1 MNNDERKFTSRECA
15 EASDDDVQL
24 NKDCPDEA
32 AEEQAA
38 ADAAAMPCIGLRV
51 VNSGDF
57 IRCVGDEEYVPIR
70 KKGAAYGLYL
80 FTKRVCDII
89 SSLAVIV
96 VFSWLLL
103 LIILIKWLE
112 DFSNPIYVSK
122 RVGKDGKI
130 FNCYKIRTMCVGA
143 EEQKQSLIDAG
154 LNEADGPVFKIKN
167 DPRIT
172 RFGKVLRKLSLDE
185 LPQLFNV
192 LNGSMSVVGPRPP
205 IPSEV
210 EQYTPY
216 QMHRLDVKGGLLCLW
231 QIQKNR
237 NSVSFDKWVELDI
250 EYIKNQSLWL
260 DTKILFKGAFMV
272 IFDRSGE

>member
-1 MNNDERKFTSRECA
+1 MIEENKQTSCESLNSPDDA
-15 EASDDDVQL
+15 EKL
-24 NKDCPDEA
+24 NKDIVEA

-38 ADAAAMPCIGLRV
+38 ADAAALPAPMSFVQESKGCM
-51 VNSGDF
+51 
-57 IRCVGDEEYVPIR
+57 RCVGREEYVPIR
-70 KKGAAYGLYL
+70 KSGARYGLYL
-80 FTKRVCDII
+80 FSKRTFDIL
-89 SSLAVIV
+89 SSLAVIL
-96 VFSWLLL
+96 VFSWLI
-103 LIILIKWLE
+103 LIIMLIKWLE

-143 EEQKQSLIDAG
+143 EGQKQSLIDAG

-172 RFGKVLRKLSLDE
+172 KVGRVLRKLSLDE
-185 LPQLFNV
+185 LPQLFNI
-192 LNGSMSVVGPRPP
+192 LNGTMSVVGPRPP
-205 IPSEV
+205 IPMEV

>member
-1 MNNDERKFTSRECA
+1 MNNDDNKFTSRECA
-15 EASDDDVQL
+15 EASDDAVKL
-24 NKDCPDEA
+24 NNAISDEA

-38 ADAAAMPCIGLRV
+38 ADAAAMPCVGLRV
-51 VNSGDF
+51 VNSGEV

-96 VFSWLLL
+96 VFSWVLL

-143 EEQKQSLIDAG
+143 ESQKQSLIDAG

-172 RFGKVLRKLSLDE
+172 KFGKVLRKLSLDE
-185 LPQLFNV
+185 LPQLFNI
-192 LNGSMSVVGPRPP
+192 LNGSMSVIGPRPP